1 MTLSYRDA
9 FDEDVKRKRIK
20 ATITTEHPASIYGEP
35 VIVLD
40 DGRSLSRVSWAA
52 MDYQV
57 EKMTVME
64 KEALQKMGLM

>member
-9 FDEDVKRKRIK
+9 FDEDAKRKRIK

-40 DGRSLSRVSWAA
+40 DGRALSIVSWTA

-57 EKMTVME
+57 EKLTVIE

>member
-1 MTLSYRDA
+1 MILSYRDA
-9 FDEDVKRKRIK
+9 FDEDAKRKRIK

-40 DGRSLSRVSWAA
+40 DGRALSIVSWTA

-57 EKMTVME
+57 EKLTVIE

>member
-40 DGRSLSRVSWAA
+40 DGRSLSRLSWAA

>member
-9 FDEDVKRKRIK
+9 FDEDAKRKRIK